1 MYNKNEIIEKL
12 EELRNSID
20 KGMLIPI
27 TNTTKALL
35 DDTIYIIDTLEKRQ
49 EFENNKID
57 VTKEYESMLHA
68 FECDFAIAFN
78 YGDYNIFDD
87 LRRLYEN
94 KNKRLLEDTEKLKE
108 LCFLLRYG
116 KVKIYK
122 IKD

>member
-1 MYNKNEIIEKL
+1 MYNKDELIEKL
-12 EELRNSID
+12 IELRNSID
-20 KGMLIPI
+20 I
-27 TNTTKALL
+27 NTAKALL
-35 DDTIYIIDTLEKRQ
+35 DDTINIINTIEKRN
-49 EFENNKID
+49 EFEYNKID
-57 VTKEYESMLHA
+57 VTKEYENMIHS

-78 YGDYNIFDD
+78 YGDYSIFDD

-94 KNKRLLEDTEKLKE
+94 NNKRLLEDTEKLKE